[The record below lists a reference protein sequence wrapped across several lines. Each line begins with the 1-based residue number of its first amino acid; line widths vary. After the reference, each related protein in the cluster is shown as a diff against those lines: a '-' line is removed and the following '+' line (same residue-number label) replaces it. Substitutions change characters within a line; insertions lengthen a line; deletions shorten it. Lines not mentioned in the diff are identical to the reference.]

1 MSSRTWK
8 NVQMEPYEIAF
19 LWITVVKHQ
28 QFHMV
33 QPNVYLKFSFLFF
46 FFFVFSFF
54 IVCFSFTFSF
64 FIPFYSTTSL
74 FAFPVQRYSICFLS
88 ENNKTSVGVPTMAQQ
103 VKNPTAA
110 ARVSVEVQVWS
121 PAWHSGLK
129 DSCMSWLQLRFNP
142 WPAKTS
148 ICSRCGYKNKGLW
161 IRLISYWRIMEEEVK
176 KRV

>member
-1 MSSRTWK
+1 MFKWNHMKLHFCESQWLNINNFIWFNLMFTW
-8 NVQMEPYEIAF
+8 
-19 LWITVVKHQ
+19 
-28 QFHMV
+28 
-33 QPNVYLKFSFLFF
+33 SFLFF
-46 FFFVFSFF
+46 FLGGVHSSW
-54 IVCFSFTFSF
+54 IVCFSSTLSF
-64 FIPFYSTTSL
+64 FIPFYSTPSL
-74 FAFPVQRYSICFLS
+74 FTFPVQRYSIRFLS